1 MTNLNQDAVKQ
12 ALINAG
18 FDLVS
23 VTYVGELRINA
34 AHYLVVCRDSNP
46 QYGNARIDVAV
57 FADAAGNVTR
67 IEAF

>member
-1 MTNLNQDAVKQ
+1 M
-12 ALINAG
+12 
-18 FDLVS
+18 
-23 VTYVGELRINA
+23 YVIPGELRINA